1 MSATVEEK
9 QHLVINGDINKP
21 SSILIFILKVL
32 LYMYI
37 LLKDAKNHLNI
48 DESFTADDK
57 YIISLIQVAEDAIE
71 KRIDKKL
78 SECVNPLTG
87 YIDKSVEQS
96 ILLLIGQFYANRE
109 ATTTVSVNEIPIGFN
124 FLADLN
130 KHYFIP

>member
-1 MSATVEEK
+1 
-9 QHLVINGDINKP
+9 
-21 SSILIFILKVL
+21 
-32 LYMYI
+32 MYI

-109 ATTTVSVNEIPIGFN
+109 ATTTVSSNEIPIGLN